1 MQIDPSHEPHEL
13 TPAKKQ
19 KNLFAPFPVG
29 KRDEPGRCAST
40 APGVFVSLA
49 ADRETQ
55 VNGMAKKMRSNDYQV
70 SFSKIT

>member
-19 KNLFAPFPVG
+19 KNLFTPFPRWQERRTRALCKHSARG
-29 KRDEPGRCAST
+29 
-40 APGVFVSLA
+40 FVSLA

-55 VNGMAKKMRSNDYQV
+55 VNGMAKKLRSSDI
-70 SFSKIT
+70 K